1 MAERRMFAKSIT
13 NSAKFLRMPATTRL
27 LYYDL
32 GMNADDDGVVEAFS
46 VLRLTGAQEDDLR
59 VLVSRG
65 YITILNEDLVSLI
78 NDWKTNNF
86 IRPDRYHP
94 SIYSE
99 LLVCI
104 SENDDSDGIPVGI
117 PIDIPID
124 IPKVN
129 QLPVNMDTEVS
140 IGKAS
145 KGKASK
151 GKARKNNITPQIL
164 EDFEYLWNLYPKK
177 QGKQTA
183 LKAYESAVKRGTT
196 KEEVETGIRNYIAWL
211 NANHTDAQYIKNGDT
226 FFRGAHWQNDYTITG
241 VNTNN
246 GIFNKYGGIS
256 GTASDS
262 VNENFV

>member
-1 MAERRMFAKSIT
+1 MAERRMFAKTIIDSD
-13 NSAKFLRMPATTRL
+13 AFLDMPLSTQSLYFHLSMRGDDEGFVNNPKKIQRMI
-27 LYYDL
+27 
-32 GMNADDDGVVEAFS
+32 
-46 VLRLTGAQEDDLR
+46 GASEDDLK
-59 VLVSRG
+59 L
-65 YITILNEDLVSLI
+65 LI
-78 NDWKTNNF
+78 AKNF
-86 IRPDRYHP
+86 IIAFESGVIVIKHWRIHNYIRGDRLQPTVYAEERATLEIKENGTYTFGGQMTDNCP
-94 SIYSE
+94 S
-99 LLVCI
+99 
-104 SENDDSDGIPVGI
+104 SDGQITDNCLPC
-117 PIDIPID
+117 
-124 IPKVN
+124 VN
-129 QLPVNMDTEVS
+129 QMSAQVS
-140 IGKAS
+140 IGKVS
-145 KGKASK
+145 KGKVSK
-151 GKARKNNITPQIL
+151 GNISPQIS